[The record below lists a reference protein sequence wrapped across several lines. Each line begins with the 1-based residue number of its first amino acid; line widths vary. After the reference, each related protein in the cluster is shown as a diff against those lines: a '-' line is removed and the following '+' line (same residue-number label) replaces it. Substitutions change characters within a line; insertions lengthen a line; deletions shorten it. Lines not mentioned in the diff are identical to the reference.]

1 MTTRTGDGHQPI
13 VMQPT
18 RRLPRLLVAQL
29 LLCACSL
36 PSHELGR
43 ERERWTRT
51 NPEAEGDTVFNAVV
65 ATADNGAVVVGGP
78 QSIGTITDPLDG
90 YSTGLVWRYSDDG
103 SLQWSSRIVGKARRD
118 ISMLDVAVGGDGTI
132 VAVGRGANL
141 TISSDGETADRIDEV
156 GMVFGLDP
164 SGALLW
170 EQVVDGT
177 TELSVVATHPSGSF
191 VYGGTTQTGDAA
203 QIGSI
208 SATGV
213 LGPSERFTA
222 PTTAYDGSVRVSDI
236 GTLSDGRV
244 VAAVGRD
251 RMRIIALDSS
261 LREAWTHPVAGN
273 PWDVALTITPDDA
286 IHVVAH
292 AGADVRRDPTPRQVH
307 VNSIDVLARDGSLE
321 RRLDGLEPDLR
332 PWAIGVSAEGT
343 ILLAGIETRDM
354 NDSQIG
360 AVAIDPETGE
370 TLWFDTAGRRG
381 GEYESYDGGHGIA
394 ITDSGDV
401 FVIGD
406 YDGGAG
412 SGWRGWLRMY
422 AADGVESQ

>member
-1 MTTRTGDGHQPI
+1 
-13 VMQPT
+13 MQPT
-18 RRLPRLLVAQL
+18 RKLPRLLVAQL

-36 PSHELGR
+36 PSRELGS

-51 NPEAEGDTVFNAVV
+51 HPETEGGTVFNAVA

-78 QSIGTITDPLDG
+78 QSSGTISDPLDG
-90 YSTGLVWRYSDDG
+90 YSTGLVSRYSDDG
-103 SLQWSSRIVGKARRD
+103 SLQWSSRIVGKARGD

-132 VAVGRGANL
+132 IAVGRGANL
-141 TISSDGETADRIDEV
+141 TVDDRETADRIDEV
-156 GMVFGLDP
+156 GMVFAMDP
-164 SGALLW
+164 TNGALLW
-170 EQVVDGT
+170 ERVVDGT
-177 TELSVVATHPSGSF
+177 IELSVVATHPSGSF
-191 VYGGTTQTGDAA
+191 VYGGTTEAGDAA

-222 PTTAYDGSVRVSDI
+222 PTEFDYSVRVSDI

-251 RMRIIALDSS
+251 SMRIIALDSS
-261 LREAWTHPVAGN
+261 LREAWTHPIPGS
-273 PWDVALTITPDDA
+273 PWGVGLTITPDDA
-286 IHVVAH
+286 VYVVVD
-292 AGADVRRDPTPRQVH
+292 AGADLRRDPTPREVH
-307 VNSIDVLARDGSLE
+307 LNSIDVLAPDGTLE

-343 ILLAGIETRDM
+343 ILLAGTETHDT
-354 NDSQIG
+354 DDFQIG

-370 TLWFDTAGRRG
+370 TLWFDTAGRSG
-381 GEYESYDGGHGIA
+381 GEYESADGARGIA

-422 AADGVESQ
+422 AAEGVESQ